1 MDRDN
6 QYILVTYAPGVTQMK
21 TFLALFCSLLMCLS
35 AALAADVSDGSAPP
49 DLESAKALIDKKDWG
64 SAVTS
69 LEKFVKANPNNADGF
84 NLLGY
89 SLRNNKRYPEA
100 IFNYKEALRIDP
112 NHRGAHE
119 YLGQAYVQTKQ
130 LDKAKEL
137 LASLEK
143 ICGTQCEEY
152 IDLKKAIAKFK
163 K

>member
-1 MDRDN
+1 
-6 QYILVTYAPGVTQMK
+6 MK
-21 TFLALFCSLLMCLS
+21 AFFHLFFSLLLS
-35 AALAADVSDGSAPP
+35 TSTAWGADISDGNAPP
-49 DLESAKALIDKKDWG
+49 DLESAKALIAKKDWS
-64 SAVTS
+64 SAVAS

-84 NLLGY
+84 NLLGF
-89 SLRNNKRYPEA
+89 SLRNSKRYPEA

-112 NHRGAHE
+112 AHRGAHE
-119 YLGQAYVQTKQ
+119 YLGQTYVQTKQ

-152 IDLKKAIAKFK
+152 LDLKKSIDKFK

>member
-1 MDRDN
+1 
-6 QYILVTYAPGVTQMK
+6 MK
-21 TFLALFCSLLMCLS
+21 TIFSLFLSLFMFMQP
-35 AALAADVSDGSAPP
+35 AMAADTSDSNSPP
-49 DLESAKALIDKKDWG
+49 DLETAKTLIAKKDWS
-64 SAVTS
+64 SAITS

-84 NLLGY
+84 NLLGF
-89 SLRNNKRYPEA
+89 SLRNSKRYPEA

-119 YLGQAYVQTKQ
+119 YLGQTYVQTKE

-143 ICGTQCEEY
+143 ICGLKCEEY
-152 IDLKKAIAKFK
+152 LDLKKAIDKVK

>member
-1 MDRDN
+1 
-6 QYILVTYAPGVTQMK
+6 MK
-21 TFLALFCSLLMCLS
+21 TFLAFFCSLLICLS
-35 AALAADVSDGSAPP
+35 AGLAADVSDGSAPP
-49 DLESAKALIDKKDWG
+49 DLESAKTLIDKKDWV
-64 SAVTS
+64 SAITS

>member
-1 MDRDN
+1 
-6 QYILVTYAPGVTQMK
+6 MK
-21 TFLALFCSLLMCLS
+21 TIFSLFISLFLFMQPAM
-35 AALAADVSDGSAPP
+35 AADTSDSNGPP
-49 DLESAKALIDKKDWG
+49 DLESAKTLIAKKDWP
-64 SAVTS
+64 AAIAS

-84 NLLGY
+84 NLLGF
-89 SLRNNKRYPEA
+89 SLRNSKRYPEA

-119 YLGQAYVQTKQ
+119 YLGQTYVQTKQ

-143 ICGTQCEEY
+143 ICGLQCEEY
-152 IDLKKAIAKFK
+152 LDLKKAIDKFK

>member
-1 MDRDN
+1 
-6 QYILVTYAPGVTQMK
+6 MK
-21 TFLALFCSLLMCLS
+21 TIFSLFISLFLNMQPAM
-35 AALAADVSDGSAPP
+35 AADTSDSNGPP
-49 DLESAKALIDKKDWG
+49 DLETAKTLIAKKDWP
-64 SAVTS
+64 AAITS

-84 NLLGY
+84 NLLGF
-89 SLRNNKRYPEA
+89 SLRNSKRYPEA

-119 YLGQAYVQTKQ
+119 YLGQTYVQTKQ

-143 ICGTQCEEY
+143 ICGVQCEEY
-152 IDLKKAIAKFK
+152 LDLKKAIDKVK

>member
-1 MDRDN
+1 M
-6 QYILVTYAPGVTQMK
+6 Q
-21 TFLALFCSLLMCLS
+21 
-35 AALAADVSDGSAPP
+35 AAMAADTSDSNGPP
-49 DLESAKALIDKKDWG
+49 DLETAKTLIAKKDWP
-64 SAVTS
+64 AAITS

-84 NLLGY
+84 NLLGF
-89 SLRNNKRYPEA
+89 SLRNSKRYPEA

-119 YLGQAYVQTKQ
+119 YLGQTYVQTKQ

-143 ICGTQCEEY
+143 ICGVQCEEY
-152 IDLKKAIAKFK
+152 LDLKKAIDKVK

>member
-1 MDRDN
+1 
-6 QYILVTYAPGVTQMK
+6 
-21 TFLALFCSLLMCLS
+21 
-35 AALAADVSDGSAPP
+35 
-49 DLESAKALIDKKDWG
+49 
-64 SAVTS
+64 

-84 NLLGY
+84 NLLGF
-89 SLRNNKRYPEA
+89 SLRNSKRYPEA

-112 NHRGAHE
+112 AHRGAHE
-119 YLGQAYVQTKQ
+119 YLGQTYVQTKQ

-152 IDLKKAIAKFK
+152 VDLKKSIDKFK

>member
-1 MDRDN
+1 M
-6 QYILVTYAPGVTQMK
+6 QPAM
-21 TFLALFCSLLMCLS
+21 
-35 AALAADVSDGSAPP
+35 AADTSDSNAPP
-49 DLESAKALIDKKDWG
+49 DLETSKALIAKKDWPG
-64 SAVTS
+64 AISS

-89 SLRNNKRYPEA
+89 SLRNAKRYSEA
-100 IFNYKEALRIDP
+100 IFNYKEALRLDP

-119 YLGQAYVQTKQ
+119 YLGQSYVLTKQ

-143 ICGTQCEEY
+143 ICGVQCEEY
-152 IDLKKAIAKFK
+152 LDLKKSIDKVK

>member
-1 MDRDN
+1 M
-6 QYILVTYAPGVTQMK
+6 QP
-21 TFLALFCSLLMCLS
+21 
-35 AALAADVSDGSAPP
+35 ALAADTSDSNGPP
-49 DLESAKALIDKKDWG
+49 DLETAKTLIAKKDWA
-64 SAVTS
+64 SAIAS

-84 NLLGY
+84 NLLGF
-89 SLRNNKRYPEA
+89 SLRNSKRYPEA

-119 YLGQAYVQTKQ
+119 YLGQTYVQTKQ

-143 ICGTQCEEY
+143 ICGLQSEEY
-152 IDLKKAIAKFK
+152 LDFKKAIDKFK

>member
-1 MDRDN
+1 
-6 QYILVTYAPGVTQMK
+6 
-21 TFLALFCSLLMCLS
+21 
-35 AALAADVSDGSAPP
+35 
-49 DLESAKALIDKKDWG
+49 
-64 SAVTS
+64 

-100 IFNYKEALRIDP
+100 ILNYKEALRIDP

>member
-1 MDRDN
+1 
-6 QYILVTYAPGVTQMK
+6 MK
-21 TFLALFCSLLMCLS
+21 VAFYLFFSLWLS
-35 AALAADVSDGSAPP
+35 ASTVWAADLSEGSPP
-49 DLESAKALIDKKDWG
+49 DLESAKALIAKKEW
-64 SAVTS
+64 SAAVSS

-89 SLRNNKRYPEA
+89 SLRNSKRYPEA

-119 YLGQAYVQTKQ
+119 YLGQSYVQTKQ
-130 LDKAKEL
+130 IDKAKEL

-143 ICGTQCEEY
+143 ICEEY
-152 IDLKKAIAKFK
+152 IDLKKSIDKFK

>member
-1 MDRDN
+1 MKAVFS
-6 QYILVTYAPGVTQMK
+6 LVMS
-21 TFLALFCSLLMCLS
+21 LALAFNHV
-35 AALAADVSDGSAPP
+35 LAADISDSTAPA
-49 DLESAKALIDKKDWG
+49 DLGASKALIEKKDWP
-64 SAVTS
+64 SAIAS

-84 NLLGY
+84 NLLGF
-89 SLRNNKRYPEA
+89 SLRNVKRYPEA

-112 NHRGAHE
+112 AHRGAHE
-119 YLGQAYVQTKQ
+119 YLGQTYVQTKQ

-152 IDLKKAIAKFK
+152 VDLKKSIDKFK

>member
-1 MDRDN
+1 
-6 QYILVTYAPGVTQMK
+6 MK
-21 TFLALFCSLLMCLS
+21 TIFSLFLSLFLFMQP
-35 AALAADVSDGSAPP
+35 AMAADTSDSNAPP
-49 DLESAKALIDKKDWG
+49 DLETAKTLIAKKDWPG
-64 SAVTS
+64 AIAS
-69 LEKFVKANPNNADGF
+69 LEKFVKANPNDADGF

-89 SLRNNKRYPEA
+89 SLRNTKRYSEA

-119 YLGQAYVQTKQ
+119 YLGQSYVQTKQ

-143 ICGTQCEEY
+143 ICGLQCEEY
-152 IDLKKAIAKFK
+152 LDLKKSIDKVK

>member
-1 MDRDN
+1 MSK
-6 QYILVTYAPGVTQMK
+6 LSPMK
-21 TFLALFCSLLMCLS
+21 KFYFIIVVFCFQIFN
-35 AALAADVSDGSAPP
+35 AAAADISGPAELGSDLGT
-49 DLESAKALIDKKDWG
+49 AKSHIEKKDWSG
-64 SAVTS
+64 AIAV

>member
-1 MDRDN
+1 
-6 QYILVTYAPGVTQMK
+6 MK
-21 TFLALFCSLLMCLS
+21 TIFSLFLSLFMFMQP
-35 AALAADVSDGSAPP
+35 ALAADTSDSNAPP
-49 DLESAKALIDKKDWG
+49 DLETAKTLIAKKDWP
-64 SAVTS
+64 SAIAS

-89 SLRNNKRYPEA
+89 SLRNAKRYSEA
-100 IFNYKEALRIDP
+100 IFNYKEALRLDP

-119 YLGQAYVQTKQ
+119 YLGQSYVLTKQ

-143 ICGTQCEEY
+143 ICGLQCEEY
-152 IDLKKAIAKFK
+152 LDLKKSIDKVK